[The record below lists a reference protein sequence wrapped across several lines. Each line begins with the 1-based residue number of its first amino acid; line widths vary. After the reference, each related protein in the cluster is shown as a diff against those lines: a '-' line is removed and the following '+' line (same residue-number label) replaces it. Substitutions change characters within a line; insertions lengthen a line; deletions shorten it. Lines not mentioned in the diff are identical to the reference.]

1 MKTLPLLFAI
11 SWAHWIL
18 RFLRRLGPFGLLI
31 FGALDSSF
39 LVLPFGMDMYLIAL
53 VSSHRSGMQ
62 WILYVLMAAMGSL
75 IGVLIVDAI
84 MRKAGEEGLEKFFK
98 PNQIE
103 RFRKKVDK
111 GAGWAVFMATVLPP
125 PFPFTPIVMVSSALQ
140 CSRNR
145 LIAAVLTGRILRYT
159 LEALLA
165 LYFGSQILAYLNSR
179 AVEYFVYA
187 FIVIAVVGSILSV
200 MKWVK
205 SRYSGS
211 STVSQKTE
219 NEMNRLAAIPSRS
232 GK

>member
-1 MKTLPLLFAI
+1 MKTLTLLFAI

-53 VSSHRSGMQ
+53 VSSQRTGMQ

-103 RFRKKVDK
+103 RFRRKVDK
-111 GAGWAVFMATVLPP
+111 GAGWAVFMAALLPP
-125 PFPFTPIVMVSSALQ
+125 PFPFTPIIMVSSAMQ
-140 CSRNR
+140 SSRNR
-145 LIAAVLTGRILRYT
+145 LIAAVLSGRLLRYT

-165 LYFGSQILAYLNSR
+165 IYFGSQILAHLNSR
-179 AVEYFVYA
+179 AVEYFIYA
-187 FIVIAVVGSILSV
+187 FIVIAGVGSVLSV
-200 MKWVK
+200 IKWVK
-205 SRYSGS
+205 SRRS
-211 STVSQKTE
+211 SSKSKKTRNDE
-219 NEMNRLAAIPSRS
+219 EVEGLTASTPS
-232 GK
+232 K